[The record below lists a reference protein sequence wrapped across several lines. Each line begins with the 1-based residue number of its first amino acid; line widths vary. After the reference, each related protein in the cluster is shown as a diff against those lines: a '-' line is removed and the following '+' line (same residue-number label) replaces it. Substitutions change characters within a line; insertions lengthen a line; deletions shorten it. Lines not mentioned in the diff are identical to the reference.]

1 VHPKIVTAL
10 LAFPEVAAS
19 ASAANRHGHT
29 ALMLASKNGYA
40 VTVKALLACPGVVA
54 SANNVNK
61 VGKTALMIASECG
74 HTTTIDALVAL
85 KNFHAS

>member
-1 VHPKIVTAL
+1 
-10 LAFPEVAAS
+10 
-19 ASAANRHGHT
+19 
-29 ALMLASKNGYA
+29 MLASKNGYA